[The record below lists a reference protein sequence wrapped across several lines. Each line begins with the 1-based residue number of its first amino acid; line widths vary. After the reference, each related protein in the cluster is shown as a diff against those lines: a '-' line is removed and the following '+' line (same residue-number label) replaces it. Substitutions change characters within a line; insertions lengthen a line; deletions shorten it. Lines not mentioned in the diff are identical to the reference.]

1 METKGKKR
9 QIHRQQMGWLVAALG
24 ALVMVVA
31 MPRAGA
37 QKPNTAL
44 RIAAAADLQPV
55 LPPVLR
61 AFTRKTGVAVTA
73 TYESSAALTAQM
85 LNGASFDLF
94 LSADMS
100 YPRKII
106 AAGLGATAAPIP
118 YAHGVLV
125 LFTRHDSRWPHP
137 TMELLRDAQLKRLA
151 IADPE
156 RAPYGRAAMA
166 ALTSLGLS
174 AMLQPKLVTAANIA
188 QAAQFA
194 ETGNADAGLISQTSA
209 VTVALKA
216 AGSFVVVP
224 QGLYPVIEQGAVV
237 LAKSPRRAAAQQM
250 LDFLLGAEMQRQLK
264 QGGLNPVTTK
274 AAR

>member
-1 METKGKKR
+1 MW
-9 QIHRQQMGWLVAALG
+9 QGWLVTVLAAMFLHG
-24 ALVMVVA
+24 GSAV
-31 MPRAGA
+31 A
-37 QKPNTAL
+37 QKPSASL

-61 AFTRKTGVAVTA
+61 AFQQATGIEATA

-85 LNGASFDLF
+85 LNGAGFDLF

-106 AAGLGATAAPIP
+106 AAGLGATAEPVP

-125 LFTRHDSRWPHP
+125 LFTRHDSHWPHP
-137 TMELLRDAQLKRLA
+137 TMELLRGTQLKRLA

-166 ALTSLGLS
+166 TLTSLGLS
-174 AMLQPKLVTAANIA
+174 AALQPKIVTAANIA

-194 ETGNADAGLISQTSA
+194 ETGNADAGLISQTAA
-209 VTVALKA
+209 VTATLRA

-224 QGLYPVIEQGAVV
+224 QELYPVIEQGAVV
-237 LAKSPRRAAAQQM
+237 LALSPRRTEAQRM
-250 LDFLLGAEMQRQLK
+250 LDFLRSPEMQRQLQK
-264 QGGLNPVTTK
+264 SGLNPVTDLAVHTSQ
-274 AAR
+274 